1 MSDAAAQIVVA
12 LTEFVR
18 HDRRPLA
25 LLEKSGRAFRLNPT
39 GVRPDR
45 ETLPAL
51 AQGATGIVAGPE
63 PYDAAMLDRLPSLR
77 CISRCGVGVDN
88 IDLEAARARG
98 IAVLSTPAATTE
110 AVAEL
115 ALTFILALHRNLVRQ
130 AASMRR
136 REWVRPES
144 HLLAGRRVALVG
156 LGRIGRRLV
165 ELLTPFRVHLTG
177 VDPLPDLAWCAA
189 AGVAP
194 LPLADALSGANVV
207 SIQAAVDPAHP
218 LRLGAAELALL
229 PRGAMLVNVARGSLV
244 DEGALHAALSS
255 GHLAGAALDVY
266 SEEPYRGPLCDL
278 ESVILTP
285 HSATD
290 AVESRV
296 AMETKAVENLLRF
309 LAGEVGAGDFV
320 VPPGPHRSA
329 APSA

>member
-1 MSDAAAQIVVA
+1 MSDAGVEVVIA
-12 LTEFVR
+12 LADFVR

-25 LLEKSGRAFRLNPT
+25 LLEESGRAFRLNT
-39 GVRPDR
+39 SGVRPDR
-45 ETLPAL
+45 ETLPEL
-51 AQGATGIVAGPE
+51 AKGAAGIVAGAE
-63 PYDAAMLDRLPSLR
+63 VYDAAMLDRLPALR

-88 IDLEAARARG
+88 IDLETARARG
-98 IAVLSTPAATTE
+98 IAVLNTPAETTE

-130 AASMRR
+130 AASMRH

-144 HLLAGRRVALVG
+144 HLLAGRRVALIG

-165 ELLTPFRVHLTG
+165 ELLTPFGVRLTG
-177 VDPLPDLAWCAA
+177 VDPFPDLAWCAVF
-189 AGVAP
+189 GVTP
-194 LPLADALSGANVV
+194 LPLADALAGADVV
-207 SIQAAVDPAHP
+207 SIQAAIDPTHP
-218 LRLGAAELALL
+218 LRLGATEFALMR
-229 PRGAMLVNVARGSLV
+229 RGAMLVNVARGSLV
-244 DEGALHAALSS
+244 DEEALHAAVSS
-255 GHLAGAALDVY
+255 GHLAAAALDVY
-266 SEEPYRGPLCDL
+266 ADEPYRGPLCDL

-309 LAGEVGAGDFV
+309 LAGGLGAGDFV
-320 VPPGPHRSA
+320 VPPGPPRSA